1 MTDEELALYEQRLAE
16 KSAGLLRTLDIF
28 CPENLRPDPPLEWT
42 LPPIARSG
50 TAVVPASKS
59 RAHRLLI
66 CAALFGKPCVLR
78 CAGISRDIEATVA
91 CLNALGADIC
101 VEGDRIAVRA
111 VITRKPADP
120 SPSPSSSSEVSGPE
134 LAAASEDFSP
144 IFAASP
150 SEASPVESP
159 AISAS
164 DPELPDAASLLPC
177 GESGSTL
184 RFLLPVVGAL
194 GVPAVFQMEGR
205 LPDRP
210 LQPLWDLLVNHG
222 MALRKEG
229 GLLYCSGRLSPGVYE
244 IPGDI
249 SSQYVSGLLF
259 ALPLL
264 SGHSTLS
271 VSGAVE
277 SADYIAMTE
286 DALSLFRV
294 PFEKEGF
301 RYRLGGQAVS
311 PPAEADF
318 TVESDWSSAAFFLCL
333 GALCRKGVSI
343 RGLNLLSR
351 QGDKKVLDLLAAFG
365 ARVTVSEDDVL
376 VRRKKLRGVEIDASA
391 IPDLI
396 PVLSV
401 VASVAEGR
409 TVIRHAERLRLKESD
424 RLKTTA
430 ALLSGLGA
438 NVRETEDGLV
448 IDGVPSLR
456 GGTVSSAND
465 HRIAMSAAVASAVCD
480 HPVTLQNPDCVSK
493 SFPGFW
499 QIFSAL

>member
-91 CLNALGADIC
+91 CLNALGADIS
-101 VEGDRIAVRA
+101 VEGDRIALRA

-120 SPSPSSSSEVSGPE
+120 ALSPAWSSSEAPGPELAVESADPAMSRASSSSETPGPA
-134 LAAASEDFSP
+134 LAAPADP
-144 IFAASP
+144 
-150 SEASPVESP
+150 ESP
-159 AISAS
+159 AA
-164 DPELPDAASLLPC
+164 LLPC

-222 MALRKEG
+222 MVLRKEG

-318 TVESDWSSAAFFLCL
+318 AVESDWSSAAFFLCL

-365 ARVTVSEDDVL
+365 ARVTVSEDAVL
-376 VRRKKLRGVEIDASA
+376 VRRKKLRGVEVDASA

-438 NVRETEDGLV
+438 NVQETEDGLV

-480 HPVTLQNPDCVSK
+480 HPVTLRNPDCVSK

>member
-120 SPSPSSSSEVSGPE
+120 
-134 LAAASEDFSP
+134 
-144 IFAASP
+144 
-150 SEASPVESP
+150 
-159 AISAS
+159 
-164 DPELPDAASLLPC
+164 ELPDAASLALLSC

-194 GVPAVFQMEGR
+194 GAPAVFQMEGR

-286 DALSLFRV
+286 DALSLFLV

-301 RYRLGGQAVS
+301 RYRLGGQAFS

-424 RLKTTA
+424 RLKATA
-430 ALLSGLGA
+430 ALLSDLGA

>member
-1 MTDEELALYEQRLAE
+1 MTDEELALFEQRLAE

-120 SPSPSSSSEVSGPE
+120 
-134 LAAASEDFSP
+134 
-144 IFAASP
+144 
-150 SEASPVESP
+150 
-159 AISAS
+159 
-164 DPELPDAASLLPC
+164 ELPDAASLALLPC